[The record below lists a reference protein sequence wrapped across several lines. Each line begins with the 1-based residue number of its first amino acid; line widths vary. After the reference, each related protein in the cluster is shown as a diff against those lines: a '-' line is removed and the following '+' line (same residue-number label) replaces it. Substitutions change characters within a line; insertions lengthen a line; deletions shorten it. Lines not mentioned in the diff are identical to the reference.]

1 MGQSVIRTK
10 RSCERADSPK
20 HSIHRRRRPYA
31 ELTFLPVVVVVLDIH
46 CIARKIGSNVHPS
59 LVSDATPSRATRR
72 RHYLHRLQRAHRH
85 RRTAP
90 IGAGAYIVGIV
101 DHPYL
106 ATRLP
111 LWLTL
116 PSYTSTTSVVLAE
129 LGNCDVAR
137 VDPTEQELGNCD
149 VARVDPTEQE
159 LGNCDV
165 ARVDPIEQEL
175 GNCDVARVDPTEQE
189 LGNCDVARVDL
200 IEQELGNYDV
210 ARVDP
215 TEQELGNCDVAR
227 VDPTEQELGNCDVA
241 RVDPIEQELGNCDV
255 ARVDPTE
262 QELGMVTSQELIRPS
277 RSSGIVM

>member
-90 IGAGAYIVGIV
+90 IGAEAYIVGIV

-116 PSYTSTTSVVLAE
+116 PSYTSTTSVVLA
-129 LGNCDVAR
+129 LDNLNGVR
-137 VDPTEQELGNCD
+137 VNSTG
-149 VARVDPTEQE
+149 
-159 LGNCDV
+159 
-165 ARVDPIEQEL
+165 
-175 GNCDVARVDPTEQE
+175 
-189 LGNCDVARVDL
+189 
-200 IEQELGNYDV
+200 QELGNYDV

-215 TEQELGNCDVAR
+215 TEQELGNCDVTR
-227 VDPTEQELGNCDVA
+227 VDPTEQELGNCDVT
-241 RVDPIEQELGNCDV
+241 
-255 ARVDPTE
+255 RVDPTE
-262 QELGMVTSQELIRPS
+262 QELGNGDVARADPTEQKLGMVMSQELIRPSRSSGIAMSQELIRPSRSSGIAMSQELIRPSRSSGIAMSQELIRPS